1 MNPHTRLSTAFLRS
15 RPASAARV
23 LESYPAESTAK
34 YLVAATPV
42 TAQHVIENFTPGYA
56 ASCLLAIEPS
66 TTGQIFARLPLD
78 LQIILL
84 RQLDRNKCET
94 ILGTVP
100 SDMAASLRRQLPYPT
115 GTAGALMEAP
125 LASVPDSL
133 TARDALKRIKRNKR
147 GMKFYVYAV
156 NQAGQLTGVLTLHE
170 LINAA
175 PRSIINQ
182 IMHTDIFSLSPAQSA
197 LTVFKSPYWQD
208 YYALPVTDDDSVLL
222 GIIRHKQLRR
232 LQDQTAQTGTLNEG
246 LGAFVAAGELFSV
259 TAGHVLSLLISSA
272 TSSKERSHRG

>member
-1 MNPHTRLSTAFLRS
+1 MNPHTRLSTAFLRT

-23 LESYPAESTAK
+23 LENYPAEYTAK

-56 ASCLLAIEPS
+56 ASCLLAIESS
-66 TTGQIFARLPLD
+66 TTGQIFTRLPLD

-100 SDMAASLRRQLPYPT
+100 SDLATSLRRQLPYPT

-147 GMKFYVYAV
+147 GMKFYIYAV
-156 NQAGQLTGVLTLHE
+156 NQAGQLTGVLSLHE
-170 LINAA
+170 LISAS
-175 PRSIINQ
+175 PGSIINQ
-182 IMHTDIFSLSPAQSA
+182 IMHKHIYSLSPAQSA

-208 YYALPVTDDDSVLL
+208 YYALPVTDEDNVLL
-222 GIIRHKQLRR
+222 GIIRHKHLRR
-232 LQDQTAQTGTLNEG
+232 LQDQTVQTGALNEG
-246 LGAFVAAGELFSV
+246 LGAFIAAGELFSV
-259 TAGHVLSLLISSA
+259 TAEHVLSLLISL
-272 TSSKERSHRG
+272 TSSPKKRTHRG

>member
-15 RPASAARV
+15 RPAGAARV
-23 LESYPAESTAK
+23 LENFPAESTAK

-42 TAQHVIENFTPGYA
+42 TAQRIIENFTPGYA

-66 TTGQIFARLPLD
+66 TAGQIFTRLPLD

-94 ILGTVP
+94 ILGSVP
-100 SDMAASLRRQLPYPT
+100 SDLAASLRRQLPYPA

-133 TARDALKRIKRNKR
+133 TVRDALKRIRRNKR
-147 GMKFYVYAV
+147 GMKFYIYAV
-156 NQAGQLTGVLTLHE
+156 NQSGQLTGILSLHE
-170 LINAA
+170 LISAS
-175 PRSIINQ
+175 PGSIINQ
-182 IMHTDIFSLSPAQSA
+182 IMRKHIYSLSPAQSA

-208 YYALPVTDDDSVLL
+208 YYALPVTDENNVLL
-222 GIIRHKQLRR
+222 GIIRHKHLRR
-232 LQDQTAQTGTLNEG
+232 LQDQSAQTGALNEG

-259 TAGHVLSLLISSA
+259 TAGHVLSLLISLI
-272 TSSKERSHRG
+272 TSPGKRTNRG